1 MLAVLFYLACAGLFF
16 TLSLLGPILVALL
29 ADETAQAVRLGFY
42 VLVGGFVFGTPI
54 LAMLG
59 RLRRIPQIGRLLLLF
74 LVWTVLP
81 FAAALPFYH
90 MMDMTFVD
98 ALFESFS
105 SFTTAGATTANSL
118 QDWPQSLLFWRVL
131 LQWLGGY
138 LTLLTIIL
146 ILAPLGV
153 GGLTTRKST
162 LSIGAD
168 LRASQDRLLVFS
180 VNLGL
185 LYATTTALCSLG
197 FFLTGTRAFH
207 AVSLAMAAVSTG
219 GFLPF
224 DRSLDEVIGIGGQAI
239 FALFLIVG
247 ATSVFWH
254 RMLFKGQWGAL
265 LRHRESYSVIIV
277 VLIVGIAFAATSVVV
292 SGIQAQSPI
301 AVLVQGFL
309 NAASL
314 VATSGVQTQPGY
326 FTLLPL
332 VLVLFILLVGGSAF
346 STSGG
351 LKHYRLGGML
361 VQSWN
366 ELDRLIYPNAVRSS
380 HFGSEQFDLELMKA
394 IWSFFVAAIL
404 ILAFGTIFL
413 ATTGIPFEGALTAAI
428 AAFTTA
434 GPVYDA
440 GWSVAVGQ
448 EWPSISEF
456 TNEAKTIL
464 VILMLLGRLEIIAL
478 IGLFSLQYWRSR

>member
-1 MLAVLFYLACAGLFF
+1 MLAVLFYLACVGLFF
-16 TLSLLGPILVALL
+16 TVSLLGPILVALL
-29 ADETAQAVRLGFY
+29 ANESAEAIKFGFY
-42 VLVGGFVFGTPI
+42 FLVGGFIFGTPI
-54 LAMLG
+54 LAMMG
-59 RLRRIPQIGRLLLLF
+59 RLRRIPQIGRLLLMF

-81 FAAALPFYH
+81 FIAALPFYH
-90 MMDMTFVD
+90 MMEISLVN

-105 SFTTAGATTANSL
+105 SFTTSGSSTANSL
-118 QDWPQSLLFWRVL
+118 EDWPRSILFWRVQ

-138 LTLLTIIL
+138 LTVLTVIL

-153 GGLTTRKST
+153 GGLTSSKSS
-162 LSIGAD
+162 LSVGAD
-168 LRASQDRLLVFS
+168 LRASQDRLLIFAI
-180 VNLGL
+180 NLGL
-185 LYATTTALCSLG
+185 LYATMTALCALG
-197 FFLTGTRAFH
+197 FFVTGTRAFH

-224 DRSLDEVIGIGGQAI
+224 DSSLDQTIGIGGQAI
-239 FALFLIVG
+239 FALFLIIG

-254 RMLFKGQWGAL
+254 RMLLKGQGGAL
-265 LRHRESYSVIIV
+265 LRHRESYSVILVI
-277 VLIVGIAFAATSVVV
+277 LFVGLVFTITSIVV
-292 SGIQAQSPI
+292 SGVQPEAPLAS
-301 AVLVQGFL
+301 LVQGIL

-314 VATSGVQTQPGY
+314 VATSGVQSQPGY

-332 VLVLFILLVGGSAF
+332 VVVLFILLVGGSAF

-366 ELDRLIYPNAVRSS
+366 ELDRLVYPNAVRSS

-404 ILAFGTIFL
+404 VLAIGTVFL
-413 ATTGIPFEGALTAAI
+413 ATTGIPFEGALTAAV

-448 EWPSISEF
+448 DWPLLSEF
-456 TNEAKTIL
+456 SDPAKFAMI
-464 VILMLLGRLEIIAL
+464 VLMLLGRLEVIAV
-478 IGLFSLQYWRSR
+478 IGLFSIQYWRNR